1 MLTRGGTYR
10 NPFNDRIIASASE
23 DGKVFI
29 WEVPQGFS
37 VHTDA
42 EEIPDVFPVT
52 KLGGHSRKVGQVLF
66 NPAAE
71 NILASA

>member
-1 MLTRGGTYR
+1 MAIRRSDWSKR

-29 WEVPQGFS
+29 WEVPQDFS
-37 VHTDA
+37 LYTDA

-52 KLGGHSRKVGQVLF
+52 KLGGHSRY
-66 NPAAE
+66 E
-71 NILASA
+71 H